1 MENKTM
7 EEKVIFNTDIEDAP
21 KVEIPKTS
29 KKVVKGA
36 KQVAKTESEESGVVS
51 CLRNE
56 KIEVRFI
63 ERNTGMGLPKN
74 HVLYGGMAEGSKI
87 NLVVPK
93 LNTGVY
99 VNVLTDAE
107 KEFLE
112 EFMGLEYNALSIY
125 KRPEEENFWNDAN
138 PNGINKVELRK
149 GKNYFDLRDPQQYI
163 KYKIL
168 LANKNIICPS
178 LTALKET
185 PKATYRF
192 VIISEG
198 EESKHAKSNMDN
210 TMKCYKEYGKI
221 EDNTDLLRMIVETLD
236 GRPTSPTVKL
246 EFLQSKCNTF
256 IQADPKKFLNV
267 ITDPLLSTKSLIK
280 LAIEEGL
287 IANRGNYLYLRSD
300 NTPLCEQNE
309 EPTLNFAA
317 KYLNAP
323 KHQDILFS
331 LQAKLN
337 K

>member
-1 MENKTM
+1 MED
-7 EEKVIFNTDIEDAP
+7 KVIFDTDIEDAP
-21 KVEIPKTS
+21 KVEVPKPQ
-29 KKVVKGA
+29 KKA
-36 KQVAKTESEESGVVS
+36 IKQTKVRVENHEDMGTIS

-56 KIEVRFI
+56 KVKVKFI
-63 ERNTGMGLPKN
+63 ERNNGLPSN
-74 HVLYGGMAEGSKI
+74 HVLSGGMADGAKI
-87 NLVVPK
+87 SLVVPK
-93 LNTGVY
+93 LNTGSF

-107 KEFLE
+107 KNFLE
-112 EFMGLEYNALSIY
+112 EYMGLEYNALSIY
-125 KRPEEENFWNDAN
+125 KKPDEENFWNDAN

-149 GKNYFDLRDPQQYI
+149 GDNYLDLSDPQQYI

-192 VIISEG
+192 VIIAEG
-198 EESKHAKSNMDN
+198 EESKQAKNNMNN
-210 TMKCYKEYGKI
+210 TMRCYKEYGKI
-221 EDNTDLLRMIVETLD
+221 EENIDLLRIVVETLD
-236 GRPTSPTVKL
+236 GRPTAPTVKL
-246 EFLQSKCNTF
+246 EFLQNKCNTL
-256 IQADPKKFLNV
+256 IQSDPKKFLSV

-280 LAIEEGL
+280 LSIENGS

-317 KYLNAP
+317 KYLNSP
-323 KHQDILFS
+323 KHQDILFA

>member
-1 MENKTM
+1 MED
-7 EEKVIFNTDIEDAP
+7 KVIFDTDIEDAP
-21 KVEIPKTS
+21 KVEVPKTQ
-29 KKVVKGA
+29 KKATKVKA
-36 KQVAKTESEESGVVS
+36 RIENSEDMGTVS

-56 KIEVRFI
+56 KIKIKFI
-63 ERNTGMGLPKN
+63 ERNNGLPSN
-74 HVLYGGMAEGSKI
+74 HVLSGGMAEGAKI
-87 NLVVPK
+87 SLVVPK
-93 LNTGVY
+93 LNTGSF

-107 KEFLE
+107 KSFLE
-112 EFMGLEYNALSIY
+112 EYMGLEYNALSIY
-125 KRPEEENFWNDAN
+125 KKPDEENFWNDAN

-149 GKNYFDLRDPQQYI
+149 GINYLDLSDPQQYI

-192 VIISEG
+192 VIIAEG
-198 EESKHAKSNMDN
+198 EESKQAKSNMNN
-210 TMKCYKEYGKI
+210 TMLCYKEYGKI
-221 EDNTDLLRMIVETLD
+221 EENMDLLRMVVETLD
-236 GRPTSPTVKL
+236 GRPTAPTVKL
-246 EFLQSKCNTF
+246 EFLQNKCNTL
-256 IQADPKKFLNV
+256 IQRDPKKFLSV
-267 ITDPLLSTKSLIK
+267 ITDPLLSTKALIK
-280 LAIEEGL
+280 LSIENGS

-323 KHQDILFS
+323 KHQDILFA

>member
-1 MENKTM
+1 MED
-7 EEKVIFNTDIEDAP
+7 KVIFDTDIEDAP
-21 KVEIPKTS
+21 KVEVHKTQ
-29 KKVVKGA
+29 KKATKQA
-36 KQVAKTESEESGVVS
+36 KVRVENNEDMGTIS

-56 KIEVRFI
+56 KIKVRFI
-63 ERNTGMGLPKN
+63 KRNNGMPDN
-74 HVLYGGMAEGSKI
+74 HVLSGGMAEGSKMT
-87 NLVVPK
+87 LVVPR
-93 LNTGVY
+93 LNTGTF

-107 KEFLE
+107 KSFLE
-112 EFMGLEYNALSIY
+112 EYMGLEYNALSIY
-125 KRPEEENFWNDAN
+125 KKPDDENFWNDAN
-138 PNGINKVELRK
+138 ANGINKVVLIK
-149 GKNYFDLRDPQQYI
+149 GDNYFDLSNPQDYI

-178 LTALKET
+178 LTTLKET

-192 VIISEG
+192 VIIAEG
-198 EESKHAKSNMDN
+198 EESKQAKTNMNN
-210 TMKCYKEYGKI
+210 TMRCYKEYGKI
-221 EDNTDLLRMIVETLD
+221 EENIDLLRMIVETID
-236 GRPTSPTVKL
+236 GRPTAPSVKL
-246 EFLQSKCNTF
+246 EFLQNKCNTL
-256 IQADPKKFLNV
+256 IQNDPKKFLSV

-280 LAIEEGL
+280 LSIENGS

-323 KHQDILFS
+323 KHQDMLFA

>member
-1 MENKTM
+1 MED
-7 EEKVIFNTDIEDAP
+7 KVIFDTDIEDAP
-21 KVEIPKTS
+21 KVEVPKPQ
-29 KKVVKGA
+29 KKA
-36 KQVAKTESEESGVVS
+36 IKQTKVRVENHEDMGTIS

-56 KIEVRFI
+56 KVKVKFI
-63 ERNTGMGLPKN
+63 ERNNGLPSN
-74 HVLYGGMAEGSKI
+74 HVLSGGMADGAKI
-87 NLVVPK
+87 SLVVPK
-93 LNTGVY
+93 LNTGSF

-107 KEFLE
+107 KNFLE
-112 EFMGLEYNALSIY
+112 EYMGLEYNALSIY
-125 KRPEEENFWNDAN
+125 KKPDEENFWNDAN

-149 GKNYFDLRDPQQYI
+149 GDNYLDLSDPQQYI

-192 VIISEG
+192 VIIAEG
-198 EESKHAKSNMDN
+198 EESKQAKNNMNN
-210 TMKCYKEYGKI
+210 TMRCYKEYGKI
-221 EDNTDLLRMIVETLD
+221 EENKDLLRMIVETLD
-236 GRPTSPTVKL
+236 GRPTAPTVKL
-246 EFLQSKCNTF
+246 EFLQNKCNTL
-256 IQADPKKFLNV
+256 IQNDPKKFLSV
-267 ITDPLLSTKSLIK
+267 ITDPLLSTKALIK
-280 LAIEEGL
+280 LYIENGS

-323 KHQDILFS
+323 KHQDILFA

>member
-1 MENKTM
+1 MES
-7 EEKVIFNTDIEDAP
+7 KVIFDTDIEDAP
-21 KVEIPKTS
+21 KVEVPKTQ
-29 KKVVKGA
+29 KKPT
-36 KQVAKTESEESGVVS
+36 KQTKVRVENYEDMGTIS

-56 KIEVRFI
+56 KIKIKFI
-63 ERNTGMGLPKN
+63 ERNNGLPSN
-74 HVLYGGMAEGSKI
+74 HVLSGGMADGAKI
-87 NLVVPK
+87 SLVVPK
-93 LNTGVY
+93 LNTGSF

-107 KEFLE
+107 KSFLE
-112 EFMGLEYNALSIY
+112 EYMGLEYNALSIY
-125 KRPEEENFWNDAN
+125 KKPDEENFWNDAN

-149 GKNYFDLRDPQQYI
+149 GDNYLDLSDPQQYI

-192 VIISEG
+192 VIIAEG
-198 EESKHAKSNMDN
+198 EESKQAKNNMNN
-210 TMKCYKEYGKI
+210 TMRCYKEYGKI
-221 EDNTDLLRMIVETLD
+221 EENIDLLRMIVETLD
-236 GRPTSPTVKL
+236 GRPTAPTVKL
-246 EFLQSKCNTF
+246 EFLQNKCNTL
-256 IQADPKKFLNV
+256 IQSDPKKFLSV
-267 ITDPLLSTKSLIK
+267 ITDPLLSTKALIK
-280 LAIEEGL
+280 LSIENGS

-323 KHQDILFS
+323 KHQDILFA

>member
-1 MENKTM
+1 MED
-7 EEKVIFNTDIEDAP
+7 KVIFDTDIEDAP
-21 KVEIPKTS
+21 KVEVHKTQ
-29 KKVVKGA
+29 KRA
-36 KQVAKTESEESGVVS
+36 KQVKIRVENTEDMGTIS

-56 KIEVRFI
+56 KIKVQFI
-63 ERNTGMGLPKN
+63 KRNNGMPDN
-74 HVLYGGMAEGSKI
+74 HILSGGMADGAKVT
-87 NLVVPK
+87 LVVPR
-93 LNTGVY
+93 LNTGTF
-99 VNVLTDAE
+99 VNVLTDTE
-107 KEFLE
+107 KSFLE
-112 EFMGLEYNALSIY
+112 EYMGLEYNALSIY
-125 KRPEEENFWNDAN
+125 KKPDDENFWNDAN
-138 PNGINKVELRK
+138 ANGINKVVLIK
-149 GKNYFDLRDPQQYI
+149 GDNYFDLSNPQDYI

-192 VIISEG
+192 VIIAEG
-198 EESKHAKSNMDN
+198 EESKQAKTNMNN
-210 TMKCYKEYGKI
+210 TMRCYKEYGKI
-221 EDNTDLLRMIVETLD
+221 EENIDLLRMIVETID
-236 GRPTSPTVKL
+236 GRPTAPSVKL
-246 EFLQSKCNTF
+246 EFLQNKCNTL
-256 IQADPKKFLNV
+256 IQNDPKKFLSV

-280 LAIEEGL
+280 LSIENGS

-323 KHQDILFS
+323 KHQDILFA

>member
-1 MENKTM
+1 MED
-7 EEKVIFNTDIEDAP
+7 KVIFDTNIEDAP
-21 KVEIPKTS
+21 KVEVHKTQ
-29 KKVVKGA
+29 KKATKQA
-36 KQVAKTESEESGVVS
+36 KVRVENNEDMGTIS

-56 KIEVRFI
+56 KIKVRFI
-63 ERNTGMGLPKN
+63 KRNNGMPDN
-74 HVLYGGMAEGSKI
+74 HVLSGGMAEGSKMT
-87 NLVVPK
+87 LVVPR
-93 LNTGVY
+93 LNTGTF

-107 KEFLE
+107 KSFLE
-112 EFMGLEYNALSIY
+112 EYMGLEYNALSIY
-125 KRPEEENFWNDAN
+125 KKPDDENFWNDAN
-138 PNGINKVELRK
+138 ANGINKVVLIK
-149 GKNYFDLRDPQQYI
+149 GDNYFDLSNPQDYI

-192 VIISEG
+192 VIIAEG
-198 EESKHAKSNMDN
+198 EESKQAKTNMNN
-210 TMKCYKEYGKI
+210 TMRCYKEYGKI
-221 EDNTDLLRMIVETLD
+221 EENIDLLRMIVETID
-236 GRPTSPTVKL
+236 GRPTAPSVKL
-246 EFLQSKCNTF
+246 EFLQNKCNTL
-256 IQADPKKFLNV
+256 IQNDPKKFLSV

-280 LAIEEGL
+280 LSIENGS

-323 KHQDILFS
+323 KHQDILFA

>member
-1 MENKTM
+1 MED
-7 EEKVIFNTDIEDAP
+7 KVIFDTGIEDAP
-21 KVEIPKTS
+21 KVEVPKTQ
-29 KKVVKGA
+29 KRTTKA
-36 KQVAKTESEESGVVS
+36 KARIEHNEDMGTVS

-56 KIEVRFI
+56 KIKIKFI
-63 ERNTGMGLPKN
+63 ERNNGLPSN
-74 HVLYGGMAEGSKI
+74 HVLSGGMAEGAKI
-87 NLVVPK
+87 SLVVPK
-93 LNTGVY
+93 LNTGSF
-99 VNVLTDAE
+99 VNVLTDSE
-107 KEFLE
+107 KSFLE
-112 EFMGLEYNALSIY
+112 EYMGLEYNALSIY
-125 KRPEEENFWNDAN
+125 KKPDEENFWNDAN

-149 GKNYFDLRDPQQYI
+149 GINYLDLSDPQQYI

-192 VIISEG
+192 VIIAEG
-198 EESKHAKSNMDN
+198 EESKQAKSNMNN
-210 TMKCYKEYGKI
+210 TMLCYKEYGKI
-221 EDNTDLLRMIVETLD
+221 EENIDLLRMVVETLD
-236 GRPTSPTVKL
+236 GRPTAPTVKL
-246 EFLQSKCNTF
+246 EFLQNKCNTL
-256 IQADPKKFLNV
+256 IQSDPKKFLSV
-267 ITDPLLSTKSLIK
+267 ITDPLLSTKALIK
-280 LAIEEGL
+280 LSIENGS

-323 KHQDILFS
+323 KHQDILFA

>member
-1 MENKTM
+1 MED
-7 EEKVIFNTDIEDAP
+7 KVIFDTDIEDAP
-21 KVEIPKTS
+21 KVEVPKPQ
-29 KKVVKGA
+29 KKAIKQTKVRVENHEDMGA
-36 KQVAKTESEESGVVS
+36 IS

-56 KIEVRFI
+56 KVKVKFI
-63 ERNTGMGLPKN
+63 ERNNGLPSN
-74 HVLYGGMAEGSKI
+74 HVLSGGMADGAKI
-87 NLVVPK
+87 SLVVPK
-93 LNTGVY
+93 LNTGSF

-107 KEFLE
+107 KNFLE
-112 EFMGLEYNALSIY
+112 EYMGLEYNALSIY
-125 KRPEEENFWNDAN
+125 KKPDEENFWNDAN
-138 PNGINKVELRK
+138 SNGINKVELRK
-149 GKNYFDLRDPQQYI
+149 GDNYLDLSDPQQYI

-192 VIISEG
+192 VIIAEG
-198 EESKHAKSNMDN
+198 EESKQAKNNMNN
-210 TMKCYKEYGKI
+210 TMRCYKEYGKI
-221 EDNTDLLRMIVETLD
+221 EENIDLLRIVVETLD
-236 GRPTSPTVKL
+236 GRPTAPTVKL
-246 EFLQSKCNTF
+246 EFLQNKCNTL
-256 IQADPKKFLNV
+256 IQSDPKKFLSV

-280 LAIEEGL
+280 LSIENGS

-300 NTPLCEQNE
+300 NTPLCESNE

-323 KHQDILFS
+323 KHQDILFA

>member
-1 MENKTM
+1 MED
-7 EEKVIFNTDIEDAP
+7 KVIFNTDIEDVP
-21 KVEIPKTS
+21 KVEVPKVQ
-29 KKVVKGA
+29 KKPV
-36 KQVAKTESEESGVVS
+36 KQVKVRVENNESMEVTS

-56 KIEVRFI
+56 KIKVKFI
-63 ERNTGMGLPKN
+63 ERNNGLPSN
-74 HVLYGGMAEGSKI
+74 HALSGGMAEGSKI
-87 NLVVPK
+87 TLVVPR
-93 LNTGVY
+93 LNTGTF
-99 VNVLTDAE
+99 VNVLTDSE
-107 KEFLE
+107 KSFLE
-112 EFMGLEYNALSIY
+112 EYMGLEYNALSIY
-125 KRPEEENFWNDAN
+125 KKPDEENFWNDAN
-138 PNGINKVELRK
+138 ANGINKVELRK
-149 GKNYFDLRDPQQYI
+149 GDNYFDLKDPQQYI

-192 VIISEG
+192 VVIAEG
-198 EESKHAKSNMDN
+198 EESKQAKNNMTN
-210 TMKCYKEYGKI
+210 TMNCYKEYGKI
-221 EDNTDLLRMIVETLD
+221 EDNLDLLRIVVETLD
-236 GRPTSPTVKL
+236 GRPTASTVKL
-246 EFLQSKCNTF
+246 EFLQNKCNTL
-256 IQADPKKFLNV
+256 IQNDPKKFLSV

-280 LAIEEGL
+280 LSIENGS

-323 KHQDILFS
+323 KHQDILFA

>member
-1 MENKTM
+1 MED
-7 EEKVIFNTDIEDAP
+7 KVIFNTDIEDVP
-21 KVEIPKTS
+21 KVEVPKVQ
-29 KKVVKGA
+29 KKPV
-36 KQVAKTESEESGVVS
+36 KQVKVRVENNESMEVTS

-56 KIEVRFI
+56 KIKVKFI
-63 ERNTGMGLPKN
+63 ERNNGLPSN
-74 HVLYGGMAEGSKI
+74 HVLSGGMAEGSKI
-87 NLVVPK
+87 TLVVPR
-93 LNTGVY
+93 LNTGTF
-99 VNVLTDAE
+99 VNVLTDSE
-107 KEFLE
+107 KSFLE
-112 EFMGLEYNALSIY
+112 EYMGLEYNALSIY
-125 KRPEEENFWNDAN
+125 KKPDEENFWNDAN
-138 PNGINKVELRK
+138 ANGINKVELRK
-149 GKNYFDLRDPQQYI
+149 GDNYFDLKDPQQYI

-192 VIISEG
+192 VVIAEG
-198 EESKHAKSNMDN
+198 EESKQAKNNMTN
-210 TMKCYKEYGKI
+210 TMNCYKEYGKI
-221 EDNTDLLRMIVETLD
+221 EDNLDLLRIVVETLD
-236 GRPTSPTVKL
+236 GRPTASTVKL
-246 EFLQSKCNTF
+246 EFLQNKCNTL
-256 IQADPKKFLNV
+256 IQKDPKKFLSV

-280 LAIEEGL
+280 LSIENGS

-323 KHQDILFS
+323 KHQDILFA

>member
-1 MENKTM
+1 MED
-7 EEKVIFNTDIEDAP
+7 KVIFDTDIEDVP
-21 KVEIPKTS
+21 KVEVHKTQ
-29 KKVVKGA
+29 KKA
-36 KQVAKTESEESGVVS
+36 TKQVKVRVENNEDMGTIS

-56 KIEVRFI
+56 KIKVRFI
-63 ERNTGMGLPKN
+63 KRNNGLPDN
-74 HVLYGGMAEGSKI
+74 HVLSGGMAEGSKMT
-87 NLVVPK
+87 LVVPR
-93 LNTGVY
+93 LNTGTF

-107 KEFLE
+107 KSFLE
-112 EFMGLEYNALSIY
+112 EYMGLEYNALSIY
-125 KRPEEENFWNDAN
+125 KKPDDENFWNDAN
-138 PNGINKVELRK
+138 ANGINKVVLIK
-149 GKNYFDLRDPQQYI
+149 GDNYFDLSNPQDYI

-192 VIISEG
+192 VIIAEG
-198 EESKHAKSNMDN
+198 EESKQAKTNMNN
-210 TMKCYKEYGKI
+210 TMRCYKEYGKI
-221 EDNTDLLRMIVETLD
+221 EENIDLLRMIVETID
-236 GRPTSPTVKL
+236 GRPTAPSVKL
-246 EFLQSKCNTF
+246 EFLQNKCNTL
-256 IQADPKKFLNV
+256 IQNDPKKFLSV

-280 LAIEEGL
+280 LSIENGS

-323 KHQDILFS
+323 KHQDILFA

>member
-1 MENKTM
+1 MEDKL
-7 EEKVIFNTDIEDAP
+7 IFNTDIEDVP
-21 KVEIPKTS
+21 KVEVPKVQ
-29 KKVVKGA
+29 KKPV
-36 KQVAKTESEESGVVS
+36 KQVKVRVENNESMEVTS

-56 KIEVRFI
+56 KIKVKFI
-63 ERNTGMGLPKN
+63 ERNNGLPSN
-74 HVLYGGMAEGSKI
+74 HVLSGGMAEGSKI
-87 NLVVPK
+87 TLVVPR
-93 LNTGVY
+93 LNTGTF
-99 VNVLTDAE
+99 VNVLTDSE
-107 KEFLE
+107 KSFLE
-112 EFMGLEYNALSIY
+112 EYMGLEYNALSIY
-125 KRPEEENFWNDAN
+125 KKPDEENFWNDAN
-138 PNGINKVELRK
+138 ANGINKVELRK
-149 GKNYFDLRDPQQYI
+149 GDNYFDLKDPQQYI

-192 VIISEG
+192 VVIAEG
-198 EESKHAKSNMDN
+198 EESKQAKNNMTN
-210 TMKCYKEYGKI
+210 TMNCYKEYGKI
-221 EDNTDLLRMIVETLD
+221 EDNLDLLRIVVETLD
-236 GRPTSPTVKL
+236 GRPTASTVKL
-246 EFLQSKCNTF
+246 EFLQNKCNTL
-256 IQADPKKFLNV
+256 IQKDPKKFLSV

-280 LAIEEGL
+280 LSIENGS

-323 KHQDILFS
+323 KHQDILFA

>member
-1 MENKTM
+1 MED
-7 EEKVIFNTDIEDAP
+7 KVIFDTDIEDAP
-21 KVEIPKTS
+21 KIEVPKAQKRTI
-29 KKVVKGA
+29 KA
-36 KQVAKTESEESGVVS
+36 KARIENSEDMGIVS

-56 KIEVRFI
+56 KIKIKFI
-63 ERNTGMGLPKN
+63 ERNNGLPSN
-74 HVLYGGMAEGSKI
+74 HVLSGGMAEGAKI
-87 NLVVPK
+87 SLVVPK
-93 LNTGVY
+93 LNTGSF
-99 VNVLTDAE
+99 VNVLTDSE
-107 KEFLE
+107 KSFLE
-112 EFMGLEYNALSIY
+112 EYMGLEYNALSIY
-125 KRPEEENFWNDAN
+125 KKPDEENFWNDAN

-149 GKNYFDLRDPQQYI
+149 GINYLDLSDPQQYI

-192 VIISEG
+192 VIIAEG
-198 EESKHAKSNMDN
+198 EESKQAKNNMNN
-210 TMKCYKEYGKI
+210 TMNCYKEYGKI
-221 EDNTDLLRMIVETLD
+221 EDNLDLLRIVVETLD
-236 GRPTSPTVKL
+236 GRPTAPTVKL
-246 EFLQSKCNTF
+246 EFLQNKCNTL
-256 IQADPKKFLNV
+256 IQKDPKKFLSV

-280 LAIEEGL
+280 LSIENGS

-323 KHQDILFS
+323 KHQDILFA

>member
-1 MENKTM
+1 MED
-7 EEKVIFNTDIEDAP
+7 KVIFDTDIEDAP
-21 KVEIPKTS
+21 KVEVSKTQ
-29 KKVVKGA
+29 KKDTKA
-36 KQVAKTESEESGVVS
+36 KARIENSEDMGTVS

-56 KIEVRFI
+56 KIKIKFI
-63 ERNTGMGLPKN
+63 ERNNGLPSN
-74 HVLYGGMAEGSKI
+74 HVLSGGMAEGAKI
-87 NLVVPK
+87 TYVVPK
-93 LNTGVY
+93 LNNGTF
-99 VNVLTDAE
+99 VNVLTDTE
-107 KEFLE
+107 KSFLE
-112 EFMGLEYNALSIY
+112 SYMGIEYGALSIY

-149 GKNYFDLRDPQQYI
+149 GINYLDLSDPQQYI

-192 VIISEG
+192 VIIAEG
-198 EESKHAKSNMDN
+198 EESKQAKSNMNN
-210 TMKCYKEYGKI
+210 TMLCYKEYGKI
-221 EDNTDLLRMIVETLD
+221 EENMDLLRMVVETLD
-236 GRPTSPTVKL
+236 GRPTAPTVKL
-246 EFLQSKCNTF
+246 EFLQNKCNTL
-256 IQADPKKFLNV
+256 IQRDPKKFLSV
-267 ITDPLLSTKSLIK
+267 ITDPLLSTKALIK
-280 LAIEEGL
+280 LSIENGS

-323 KHQDILFS
+323 KHQDILFA

>member
-1 MENKTM
+1 MES
-7 EEKVIFNTDIEDAP
+7 KVIFDTDIEDAP
-21 KVEIPKTS
+21 KVEILKPQ
-29 KKVVKGA
+29 KKST
-36 KQVAKTESEESGVVS
+36 KQTKVRVENYEDMGTIS

-56 KIEVRFI
+56 KIKIKFI
-63 ERNTGMGLPKN
+63 ERNNGLPSN
-74 HVLYGGMAEGSKI
+74 HVLSGGMADGAKI
-87 NLVVPK
+87 SLVVPK
-93 LNTGVY
+93 LNTGSF

-107 KEFLE
+107 KSFLE
-112 EFMGLEYNALSIY
+112 EYMGLEYNALSIY
-125 KRPEEENFWNDAN
+125 KKPDEENFWNDAN

-149 GKNYFDLRDPQQYI
+149 GDNYLDLSDPQQYI

-192 VIISEG
+192 VIIAEG
-198 EESKHAKSNMDN
+198 EESKQAKNNMNN
-210 TMKCYKEYGKI
+210 TMRCYKEYGKI
-221 EDNTDLLRMIVETLD
+221 EENIDLLRMIVETLD
-236 GRPTSPTVKL
+236 GRPTAPTVKL
-246 EFLQSKCNTF
+246 EFLQNKCNTL
-256 IQADPKKFLNV
+256 IQSDPKKFLSV
-267 ITDPLLSTKSLIK
+267 ITDPLLSTKALIK
-280 LAIEEGL
+280 LSIENGS

-323 KHQDILFS
+323 KHQDILFA

>member
-1 MENKTM
+1 MED
-7 EEKVIFNTDIEDAP
+7 KVIFDTDIEDAP
-21 KVEIPKTS
+21 KVEVPKPQ
-29 KKVVKGA
+29 KKA
-36 KQVAKTESEESGVVS
+36 IKQTRVRVENHEDMGTIS

-56 KIEVRFI
+56 KVKVKFI
-63 ERNTGMGLPKN
+63 ERNNGLPSN
-74 HVLYGGMAEGSKI
+74 HVLSGGMADGAKI
-87 NLVVPK
+87 SLVVPK
-93 LNTGVY
+93 LNTGSF

-107 KEFLE
+107 KNFLE
-112 EFMGLEYNALSIY
+112 EYMGLEYNALSIY
-125 KRPEEENFWNDAN
+125 KKPDEENFWNDAN
-138 PNGINKVELRK
+138 SNGINKVELRK
-149 GKNYFDLRDPQQYI
+149 GDNYLDLSDPQQYI

-192 VIISEG
+192 VIIAEG
-198 EESKHAKSNMDN
+198 EESKQAKNNMNN
-210 TMKCYKEYGKI
+210 TMRCYKEYGKI
-221 EDNTDLLRMIVETLD
+221 EENIDLLRIVVETLD
-236 GRPTSPTVKL
+236 GRPTAPTVKL
-246 EFLQSKCNTF
+246 EFLQNKCNTL
-256 IQADPKKFLNV
+256 IQSDPKKFLSV

-280 LAIEEGL
+280 LSIENGS

-300 NTPLCEQNE
+300 NTPLCEPNE

-323 KHQDILFS
+323 KHQDILFA

>member
-1 MENKTM
+1 MED
-7 EEKVIFNTDIEDAP
+7 KVIFDTDIEDVP
-21 KVEIPKTS
+21 KVEVPKVQ
-29 KKVVKGA
+29 KKPI
-36 KQVAKTESEESGVVS
+36 KQTKVRVENNESMEVTS

-56 KIEVRFI
+56 KIKVKFI
-63 ERNTGMGLPKN
+63 ERNNGLPSN
-74 HVLYGGMAEGSKI
+74 HVLSGGMAEGSKI
-87 NLVVPK
+87 TLVVPR
-93 LNTGVY
+93 LNTGTF
-99 VNVLTDAE
+99 VNVLTDSE
-107 KEFLE
+107 KSFLE
-112 EFMGLEYNALSIY
+112 EYMGLEYNALSIY
-125 KRPEEENFWNDAN
+125 KKPDEENFWNDAN
-138 PNGINKVELRK
+138 ANGINKVELRK
-149 GKNYFDLRDPQQYI
+149 GDNYFDLKDPQQYI

-192 VIISEG
+192 VIIAEG
-198 EESKHAKSNMDN
+198 EESKQAKNNMTN
-210 TMKCYKEYGKI
+210 TMRCYKEYGKI
-221 EDNTDLLRMIVETLD
+221 EDNLDLLRIVVETLD
-236 GRPTSPTVKL
+236 GRPTASTVKL
-246 EFLQSKCNTF
+246 EFLQNKCNTL
-256 IQADPKKFLNV
+256 IQNDPKKFLSV

-280 LAIEEGL
+280 LSIENGS

-323 KHQDILFS
+323 KHQDILFA

>member
-1 MENKTM
+1 MEDKI
-7 EEKVIFNTDIEDAP
+7 IFNTDIEDAP
-21 KVEIPKTS
+21 KVEVPKTQ
-29 KKVVKGA
+29 KKVKQA
-36 KQVAKTESEESGVVS
+36 KVRVENTEDIGTIS

-56 KIEVRFI
+56 KIKVQFI
-63 ERNTGMGLPKN
+63 KRNNGMPDN
-74 HVLYGGMAEGSKI
+74 HILSGGMADGAKVT
-87 NLVVPK
+87 LVVPR
-93 LNTGVY
+93 LNTGTF

-107 KEFLE
+107 KSFLE
-112 EFMGLEYNALSIY
+112 EYMGLEYNALSIY
-125 KRPEEENFWNDAN
+125 KKPDEENFWNDAN
-138 PNGINKVELRK
+138 ANGINKVELRK
-149 GKNYFDLRDPQQYI
+149 GDNYFDLKDPQQYI

-192 VIISEG
+192 VIIAEG
-198 EESKHAKSNMDN
+198 EESKQAKNNMTN
-210 TMKCYKEYGKI
+210 TMNCYKEYGKI
-221 EDNTDLLRMIVETLD
+221 EDNLDLLRIVVETLD
-236 GRPTSPTVKL
+236 GRPTASTVKL
-246 EFLQSKCNTF
+246 EFLQNKCNTL
-256 IQADPKKFLNV
+256 IQKDPKKFLSV
-267 ITDPLLSTKSLIK
+267 ITDPLLSTKALIK
-280 LAIEEGL
+280 LSIENGS

-323 KHQDILFS
+323 KHQDILFA

>member
-1 MENKTM
+1 MED
-7 EEKVIFNTDIEDAP
+7 KVIFNTDIEDAP
-21 KVEIPKTS
+21 KVEVHKTQ
-29 KKVVKGA
+29 KKATKQA
-36 KQVAKTESEESGVVS
+36 KVRVENNEDMGTIS

-56 KIEVRFI
+56 KIKVRFI
-63 ERNTGMGLPKN
+63 KRNNGMPDN
-74 HVLYGGMAEGSKI
+74 HVLSGGMAEGSKMT
-87 NLVVPK
+87 LVVPR
-93 LNTGVY
+93 LNTGTF

-107 KEFLE
+107 KSFLE
-112 EFMGLEYNALSIY
+112 EYMGLEYNALSIY
-125 KRPEEENFWNDAN
+125 KKPDDENFWNDAN
-138 PNGINKVELRK
+138 ANGINKVVLIK
-149 GKNYFDLRDPQQYI
+149 GDNYFDLSNPQDYI

-192 VIISEG
+192 VIIAEG
-198 EESKHAKSNMDN
+198 EESKQAKTNMNN
-210 TMKCYKEYGKI
+210 TMRCYKEYGKI
-221 EDNTDLLRMIVETLD
+221 EENIDLLRMIVETID
-236 GRPTSPTVKL
+236 GRPTAPSVKL
-246 EFLQSKCNTF
+246 EFLQNKCNTL
-256 IQADPKKFLNV
+256 IQNDPKKFLSV

-280 LAIEEGL
+280 LSIENGS

-323 KHQDILFS
+323 KHQDILFA

>member
-1 MENKTM
+1 MED
-7 EEKVIFNTDIEDAP
+7 KVIFDTDIEDAP
-21 KVEIPKTS
+21 KVEVHKTQ
-29 KKVVKGA
+29 KKATKQA
-36 KQVAKTESEESGVVS
+36 KVRIENNEDMGTIS

-56 KIEVRFI
+56 KIKVRFI
-63 ERNTGMGLPKN
+63 KRNNGMPDN
-74 HVLYGGMAEGSKI
+74 HVLSGGMAEGSKMT
-87 NLVVPK
+87 LVVPR
-93 LNTGVY
+93 LNTGTF

-107 KEFLE
+107 KSFLE
-112 EFMGLEYNALSIY
+112 EYMGLEYNALSIY
-125 KRPEEENFWNDAN
+125 KKPDDENFWNDAN
-138 PNGINKVELRK
+138 ANGINKVVLIK
-149 GKNYFDLRDPQQYI
+149 GDNYFDLSNPQDYI

-192 VIISEG
+192 VIIAEG
-198 EESKHAKSNMDN
+198 EESKQAKTNMNN
-210 TMKCYKEYGKI
+210 TMLCYKEYGKI
-221 EDNTDLLRMIVETLD
+221 EENMDLLRMIVETLD
-236 GRPTSPTVKL
+236 GRPTAPTVKL
-246 EFLQSKCNTF
+246 EFLQNKCNTL
-256 IQADPKKFLNV
+256 IQNDPKKFLSV
-267 ITDPLLSTKSLIK
+267 ITDPLLSTKALIK
-280 LAIEEGL
+280 LSIENGS

-323 KHQDILFS
+323 KHQDILFA

>member
-1 MENKTM
+1 MED
-7 EEKVIFNTDIEDAP
+7 KVIFDTDIEDAP
-21 KVEIPKTS
+21 KVEVPKAQKRTI
-29 KKVVKGA
+29 KA
-36 KQVAKTESEESGVVS
+36 KARIENSEDMGTVS

-56 KIEVRFI
+56 KIKIKFI
-63 ERNTGMGLPKN
+63 ERNNGLPSN
-74 HVLYGGMAEGSKI
+74 HVLSGGMAEGAKI
-87 NLVVPK
+87 SLVVPK
-93 LNTGVY
+93 LNTGSF

-107 KEFLE
+107 KSFLE
-112 EFMGLEYNALSIY
+112 EYMGLEYNALSIY
-125 KRPEEENFWNDAN
+125 KKPDEENFWNDAN

-149 GKNYFDLRDPQQYI
+149 GINYLDLSDPQQYI

-178 LTALKET
+178 LTTLKET

-192 VIISEG
+192 VIIAEG
-198 EESKHAKSNMDN
+198 EESKQAKSNMNN
-210 TMKCYKEYGKI
+210 TMLCYKEYGKI
-221 EDNTDLLRMIVETLD
+221 EENIDLLRMVVETLD
-236 GRPTSPTVKL
+236 GRPTAPTVKL
-246 EFLQSKCNTF
+246 EFLQNKCNTL
-256 IQADPKKFLNV
+256 IQSDPKKFLSV
-267 ITDPLLSTKSLIK
+267 ITDPLLSTKALIK
-280 LAIEEGL
+280 LSIENGS

-323 KHQDILFS
+323 KHQDILFA

>member
-1 MENKTM
+1 MED
-7 EEKVIFNTDIEDAP
+7 KVIFDTDIEDAP
-21 KVEIPKTS
+21 KVEVPKVQ
-29 KKVVKGA
+29 KKPV
-36 KQVAKTESEESGVVS
+36 KQVKVRVENNESMEVTS

-56 KIEVRFI
+56 KIKVKFI
-63 ERNTGMGLPKN
+63 ERNNGLPSN
-74 HVLYGGMAEGSKI
+74 HVLSGGMAEGSKI
-87 NLVVPK
+87 TLVVPR
-93 LNTGVY
+93 LNTGTF
-99 VNVLTDAE
+99 VNVLTDSE
-107 KEFLE
+107 KSFLE
-112 EFMGLEYNALSIY
+112 EYMGLEYNALSIY
-125 KRPEEENFWNDAN
+125 KKPDEENFWNDAN
-138 PNGINKVELRK
+138 ANGINKVELRK
-149 GKNYFDLRDPQQYI
+149 GDNYFDLKDPQQYI

-192 VIISEG
+192 VVIAEG
-198 EESKHAKSNMDN
+198 EESKQAKNNMTN
-210 TMKCYKEYGKI
+210 TMNCYKEYGKI
-221 EDNTDLLRMIVETLD
+221 EDNLDLLRIVVETLD
-236 GRPTSPTVKL
+236 GRPTASTVKL
-246 EFLQSKCNTF
+246 EFLQNKCNTL
-256 IQADPKKFLNV
+256 IQNDPKKFLSV

-280 LAIEEGL
+280 LSIENGS

-323 KHQDILFS
+323 KHQDILFA

>member
-1 MENKTM
+1 MED
-7 EEKVIFNTDIEDAP
+7 KVIFDTGIEDAP
-21 KVEIPKTS
+21 KVEVPKAQKRTI
-29 KKVVKGA
+29 KA
-36 KQVAKTESEESGVVS
+36 KARIENSEDMGTVS

-56 KIEVRFI
+56 KIKIKFI
-63 ERNTGMGLPKN
+63 ERNNGLPSN
-74 HVLYGGMAEGSKI
+74 HVLSGGMAEGAKI
-87 NLVVPK
+87 SLVVPK
-93 LNTGVY
+93 LNTGSF

-107 KEFLE
+107 KSFLE
-112 EFMGLEYNALSIY
+112 EYMGLEYNALSIY
-125 KRPEEENFWNDAN
+125 KKPDEENFWNDAN

-149 GKNYFDLRDPQQYI
+149 GINYLDLSDPQQYI

-178 LTALKET
+178 LTTLKET

-192 VIISEG
+192 VIIAEG
-198 EESKHAKSNMDN
+198 EESKQAKSNMNN
-210 TMKCYKEYGKI
+210 TMLCYKEYGKI
-221 EDNTDLLRMIVETLD
+221 EENIDLLRMVVETLD
-236 GRPTSPTVKL
+236 GRPTAPTVKL
-246 EFLQSKCNTF
+246 EFLQNKCNTL
-256 IQADPKKFLNV
+256 IQSDPKKFLSV
-267 ITDPLLSTKSLIK
+267 ITDPLLSTKALIK
-280 LAIEEGL
+280 LSIENGS

-323 KHQDILFS
+323 KHQDILFA